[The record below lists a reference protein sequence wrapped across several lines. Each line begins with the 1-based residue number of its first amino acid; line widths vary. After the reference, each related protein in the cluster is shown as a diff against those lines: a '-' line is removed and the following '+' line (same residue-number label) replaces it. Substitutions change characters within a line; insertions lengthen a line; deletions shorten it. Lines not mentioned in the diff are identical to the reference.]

1 MAYST
6 AMVTAYLDTGF
17 STTNT
22 PLNPSVMESSASASV
37 NVGEINCLSL
47 IGKTQGRVSVPAF
60 SGIDKA
66 DYFKIKFSDSPLY
79 SYWLVV
85 DYEYLAGDTLSV
97 SLVLDAWL
105 SCGGN
110 QGISSISGYVVRH
123 TVTDDSYGKYT
134 QDDEMLVPSQH
145 LIFRSVDR
153 FADKG
158 SNKDFY
164 KIVVSTINLSAL
176 GHNTADSM
184 GLTYG
189 DVQNNEY
196 CVVPNVPKLPD
207 NFQTEIV
214 FGSNSYK
221 LPAVVCFNADNADV
235 KEGISRARSLGI
247 EGGIIAQYNLPKEY
261 FTIYELNPTVAG
273 ITFDTGAIYKI
284 EPTGGGMVYTSHAAF
299 EYAQVN
305 NKRAIYGGLN
315 KVRFTGMASGE
326 EVEYSIE
333 DLYSQSASN
342 VAVQVNML
350 GDAREHGKPYF
361 YPTYYMDKQ
370 ITPENMLTCV
380 TGMEWQNAPLRFDYG
395 SRAGLNAVRW
405 EAGRVIAKEN
415 MLDNMAM
422 SMRNNYVNSITGYA
436 GSAISGAQSIYG
448 ARPDLARIA
457 GSKDPAMAMHNAMM
471 NYQSAGISAGV
482 NVLSSLGSG
491 LINANMAYDNA
502 KVEAGIFARNRAL
515 EKKNMMIDNLVVAP
529 DIRFPVSEAIR
540 DFVGN
545 GVIVSQISPTDE
557 DIARFDKVL
566 NMFGYK
572 DAGSM
577 LSTADFTAGTYFS
590 YIEAN
595 SVNIQCSLDVNR
607 NIKEAC
613 ERQISNGI
621 RLWKAR
627 PDFSKYTADNR
638 A

>member
-6 AMVTAYLDTGF
+6 AIVTAYLDTGF

-22 PLNPSVMESSASASV
+22 PLNPSVMESSASASI
-37 NVGEINCLSL
+37 NIGEINCLSL

-123 TVTDDSYGKYT
+123 TVADDTYGKYT

-158 SNKDFY
+158 TNKDFY
-164 KIVVSTINLSAL
+164 KIVVSTINLSSL

-261 FTIYELNPTVAG
+261 FTVYELNPTIAG

-333 DLYSQSASN
+333 DLYSQTASN

-361 YPTYYMDKQ
+361 YPTYYMDEQ
-370 ITPENMLTCV
+370 ITPENLLTCI
-380 TGMEWQNAPLRFDYG
+380 TGMEWQNAPLRYNYASG
-395 SRAGLNAVRW
+395 AGMTAVRF
-405 EAGRVIAKEN
+405 EASKNVEGKNMTDRQATAFTQTLNTTGVGFVGDLLGGDYLGAWAKGN
-415 MLDNMAM
+415 SMA
-422 SMRNNYVNSITGYA
+422 NQLNYYA
-436 GSAISGAQSIYG
+436 TEW
-448 ARPDLARIA
+448 
-457 GSKDPAMAMHNAMM
+457 N
-471 NYQSAGISAGV
+471 
-482 NVLSSLGSG
+482 
-491 LINANMAYDNA
+491 
-502 KVEAGIFARNRAL
+502 IFDRNRAL
-515 EKKNMMIDNLVVAP
+515 EKKNMMVDTLVVAP
-529 DIRFPVSEAIR
+529 EVKFPVSEAIR
-540 DFVGN
+540 DFIGN
-545 GVIVSQISPTDE
+545 GVIVSFVTPTDE
-557 DIARFDKVL
+557 DIARFDKIL

-572 DAGSM
+572 DAGSI
-577 LSTADFTAGTYFS
+577 LTTADFTAGTYFS

>member
-1 MAYST
+1 MAYSI
-6 AMVTAYLDTGF
+6 ARITAYLDTGF

-22 PLNPSVMESSASASV
+22 PLNPSVMESSASASY
-37 NVGEINCLSL
+37 NVGDINCLSL

-66 DYFKIKFSDSPLY
+66 DYFKIKFSESPLY

-85 DYEYLAGDTLSV
+85 DYEYLAGDTISV

-123 TVTDDSYGKYT
+123 TVTDDTYGKYT

-153 FADKG
+153 FAEKG

-284 EPTGGGMVYTSHAAF
+284 EPKGGGMVYTSHAVF
-299 EYAQVN
+299 EYAHVN

-333 DLYSQSASN
+333 DLYSQTASN

-370 ITPENMLTCV
+370 ITPENLLTCI
-380 TGMEWQNAPLRFDYG
+380 TGMEWQNAPLRYNYASG
-395 SRAGLNAVRW
+395 AGMTAVRF
-405 EAGRVIAKEN
+405 EASKNVEGKN
-415 MLDNMAM
+415 MTDRQATAFTNTLNTTGVGFVGDLLGGDYLGAWSKGNSMA
-422 SMRNNYVNSITGYA
+422 NQLNYYA
-436 GSAISGAQSIYG
+436 TEW
-448 ARPDLARIA
+448 D
-457 GSKDPAMAMHNAMM
+457 
-471 NYQSAGISAGV
+471 
-482 NVLSSLGSG
+482 
-491 LINANMAYDNA
+491 
-502 KVEAGIFARNRAL
+502 IFDRNRAL
-515 EKKNMMIDNLVVAP
+515 EKKNMMVDTLVVAP
-529 DIRFPVSEAIR
+529 EVKFPVSEAIR
-540 DFVGN
+540 DFIGN
-545 GVIVSQISPTDE
+545 GVIVSFVTPTDE
-557 DIARFDKVL
+557 DIARFDKIL

-572 DAGSM
+572 DSGSI

-627 PDFSKYTADNR
+627 PDFSKYTYDNR

>member
-47 IGKTQGRVSVPAF
+47 IGKTQGSVSVPAF

-85 DYEYLAGDTLSV
+85 DYVYLAGDTIIV

-134 QDDEMLVPSQH
+134 QDDELLVPSQH
-145 LIFRSVDR
+145 LIFRSIDR
-153 FADKG
+153 FAEKG
-158 SNKDFY
+158 TNKDFY
-164 KIVVSTINLSAL
+164 NIVVSAINLSAL

-196 CVVPNVPKLPD
+196 CVVPHPPKLPS

-214 FGSNSYK
+214 YGNNSYK
-221 LPAVVCFNADNADV
+221 LPAVVCFNADNDDV
-235 KEGISRARSLGI
+235 KEGIVRARELGMDA
-247 EGGIIAQYNLPKEY
+247 GIIAQYSLPKEY
-261 FTIYELNPTVAG
+261 FTIYELNPTIAG
-273 ITFDTGAIYKI
+273 IEFDTGAIYKI
-284 EPTGGGMVYTSHAAF
+284 EPKGGGMVYTSHAVF

-350 GDAREHGKPYF
+350 GDARAHGKPYF
-361 YPTYYMDKQ
+361 YPTYYMDKE

-380 TGMEWQNAPLRFDYG
+380 TGMEWQNAPLRFEYASG
-395 SRAGLNAVRW
+395 AGMTAVRF
-405 EAGRVIAKEN
+405 EASKNVEGKN
-415 MLDNMAM
+415 MTDRQATAFTQTLNTTGVGLVGDLLGGDYLGAWSKGNSMA
-422 SMRNNYVNSITGYA
+422 NQLNYYA
-436 GSAISGAQSIYG
+436 TEW
-448 ARPDLARIA
+448 D
-457 GSKDPAMAMHNAMM
+457 
-471 NYQSAGISAGV
+471 
-482 NVLSSLGSG
+482 
-491 LINANMAYDNA
+491 
-502 KVEAGIFARNRAL
+502 IFDRNRAL
-515 EKKNMMIDNLVVAP
+515 EKKNMLVDTLVVAP
-529 DIRFPVSEAIR
+529 EVKFPVSEAIR
-540 DFVGN
+540 DFIGN
-545 GVIVSQISPTDE
+545 GIIVSFVTPTDE
-557 DIARFDKVL
+557 DITRFDKIL
-566 NMFGYK
+566 NMYGYK

-577 LSTADFTAGTYFS
+577 LSTAEFTAGTYFS

-627 PDFSKYTADNR
+627 PDFTKYTANNR